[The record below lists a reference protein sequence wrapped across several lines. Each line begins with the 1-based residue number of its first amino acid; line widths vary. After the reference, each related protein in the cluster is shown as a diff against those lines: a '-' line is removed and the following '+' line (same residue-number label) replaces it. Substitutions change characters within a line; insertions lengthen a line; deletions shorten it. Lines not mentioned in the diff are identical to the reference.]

1 MPVKSKALVAHALD
15 RIAVEEVDVADPR
28 AGEVRIKLGAT
39 GVCHSDLSVVNGT
52 IPMPLPMVLGHEGAG
67 VVESVGEGVTNV
79 APGDHVVLS
88 FVPACGQ
95 CFHCARGE
103 QQFCMAGAPDGRM
116 LDGTSRVTLDGK
128 ELGVMQFLGCM
139 SEYSVVPSISVVK
152 IDPSLPM
159 SQAALVGCGVMTG
172 VGAAIKTAEVKT
184 GSTVAVFGCGG
195 VGLSTI
201 QGARLAGASTIIA
214 VDLADDKLALAKEF
228 GATHTVNASQDPVGP
243 VREITG
249 GIGVDYSFE
258 VIGVPAVMTQ
268 AYASARRG
276 GTVCIVGLGRITES
290 FPMNACLVSVE
301 GKKTVGSFYGSANFQ
316 VDMPMLLEL
325 YRGGKLD
332 LDRMITRT
340 YSIDE
345 AVQAF
350 SDLEAGRNARG
361 VIVY

>member
-1 MPVKSKALVAHALD
+1 MKSKALVAHALNQ
-15 RIAVEEVDVADPR
+15 ISVEEVDVAEPA
-28 AGEVRIKLGAT
+28 AGEVRVALKAT

-95 CFHCARGE
+95 CFHCVRAE
-103 QQFCMAGAPDGRM
+103 PQFCMAGAPDGRM

-139 SEYSVVPSISVVK
+139 SEYCVVPAISVVA
-152 IDPSLPM
+152 IDESLPM
-159 SQAALVGCGVMTG
+159 PQAALVGCGVMTG
-172 VGAAIKTAEVKT
+172 VGAAIKTAEVQP
-184 GSTVAVFGCGG
+184 GSSVAVFGCGG

-201 QGARLAGASTIIA
+201 QGARLAGASTIVA

-228 GATHTVNASQDPVGP
+228 GATHTVDATGDPVGP

-249 GIGVDYSFE
+249 GIGVDYAFE

-268 AYASARRG
+268 AYAATRRG

-290 FPMNACLVSVE
+290 FPMNACLVSIE
-301 GKKTVGSFYGSANFQ
+301 GKKTVGSFYGSANFR
-316 VDMPMLLEL
+316 VDMPMLLDL
-325 YRGGKLD
+325 YRAGRLD

-345 AVQAF
+345 AVDAF